1 MPTCA
6 IKVINCLI
14 EGCERKAKT
23 RGLCDPCYQSAL
35 TAVRKRKVTWDQ
47 LINMGLAKPA
57 TKVSTRGAGMFA
69 VALAAKK
76 ASLLSESAPVD
87 AEPLPPDEE
96 VDCAFPP
103 APEADTADQANPL
116 DYPAPGDVSKDS
128 GDNAPWED
136 RVVVNSAT

>member
-35 TAVRKRKVTWDQ
+35 TAVKKRKVTWDQ
-47 LINMGLAKPA
+47 LISMGLAKPA
-57 TKVSTRGAGMFA
+57 TKVSTHGAGMFA

-76 ASLLSESAPVD
+76 AALLPKTANGTCGE
-87 AEPLPPDEE
+87 AEGDG
-96 VDCAFPP
+96 VGIP
-103 APEADTADQANPL
+103 AQREHDIQSTIMRSVTEGAL
-116 DYPAPGDVSKDS
+116 
-128 GDNAPWED
+128 
-136 RVVVNSAT
+136 